1 MGGGEEAG
9 GLFAADEPYGPL
21 LTALPGDGNKQ
32 AEEEEEEDD
41 DIDISALSI
50 DDPDAPLKAQ
60 QSVKKVFG
68 KPTPGTKAKRGPLT
82 TQMPDFKKMVTHS
95 RPQDS
100 LRKPY
105 GEDYLRPAFEGIE
118 WDERDTYD
126 SMSRSTRPMMT
137 PEMRSAMQSL
147 SSILTPEGG
156 VLLSEAAENEE
167 EIFDLDEY
175 DTGDIDES

>member
-1 MGGGEEAG
+1 MVYSLLTRPG
-9 GLFAADEPYGPL
+9 GPL
-21 LTALPGDGNKQ
+21 LTALPGGDR
-32 AEEEEEEDD
+32 EHDDESEEEDD
-41 DIDISALSI
+41 EIDLSSFSI

-60 QSVKKVFG
+60 AAVKKVFG
-68 KPTPGTKAKRGPLT
+68 KPTPGTRAKRGPLT
-82 TQMPDFKKMVTHS
+82 THMPDFKKMVTHS

-105 GEDYLRPAFEGIE
+105 GEDLLRPAFEGIE

-126 SMSRSTRPMMT
+126 SMSRSVKPTIT
-137 PEMRSAMQSL
+137 PEMKMAMQSL

-156 VLLSEAAENEE
+156 VLLSEVAENEE
-167 EIFDLDEY
+167 EIFNLDEY